1 MVRESWDTSHGAL
14 AGGQGRKSE
23 LFSSKGDE
31 PAKVLFPPPR
41 KEAWIEQVSIVSNSV
56 ICFIFGAVV
65 SQLF

>member
-1 MVRESWDTSHGAL
+1 MNIFRESWDSRFGAL

-41 KEAWIEQVSIVSNSV
+41 IEAWIEQVFRVRTTCASV
-56 ICFIFGAVV
+56 
-65 SQLF
+65 LK